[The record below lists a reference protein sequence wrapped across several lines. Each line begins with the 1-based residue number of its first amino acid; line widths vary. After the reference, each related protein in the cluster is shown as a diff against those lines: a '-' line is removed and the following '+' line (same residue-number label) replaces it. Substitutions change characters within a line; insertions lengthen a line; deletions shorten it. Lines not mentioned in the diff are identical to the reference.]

1 MTDDLP
7 AGPRRIRKT
16 YVDTPAGQV
25 HCHIVDG
32 VQPAI
37 LFLHQT
43 ATSAASYRPL
53 LAALDLPNQLVAIDT
68 PGFGESYD
76 PEGWPTLEAY
86 AAQIVATADALG
98 INAFHLFGHHTGATL
113 SIEIGARWPARVL
126 SLMLAGPVFMT
137 PEEQAA
143 FEAEYRVP
151 IALQRDGS
159 HLLTN
164 WNYASGYN
172 PDCDLELLHGEV
184 IAMLRAWRG
193 RPQAYSAVAH
203 HDSAAA
209 MRAVTAPVL
218 LLTSPDDFF
227 HYGFDRAVALAPNAT
242 IVTTGGGNFQPGA
255 DAPGVA
261 RAIEAFL
268 PADRTGWSPH
278 G

>member
-1 MTDDLP
+1 MSSSP
-7 AGPRRIRKT
+7 PRRIRKT
-16 YVDTPAGQV
+16 YAETPAGQI
-25 HCHIVDG
+25 HAHIVDG

-43 ATSAASYRPL
+43 ATSAASYDPL
-53 LAALDLPNQLVAIDT
+53 LRALTLPNQLVAIDT
-68 PGFGESYD
+68 PGFGGSFD
-76 PEGWPTLEAY
+76 PSGWPTLEDY
-86 AAQIVATADALG
+86 AAHIIAAADALG
-98 INAFHLFGHHTGATL
+98 IGRFHLFGHHTGATL
-113 SIEIGARWPARVL
+113 AIEIGARRPDRAL

-137 PEEQAA
+137 PDEQAA
-143 FEAEYRVP
+143 FAAEYRIP
-151 IALQRDGS
+151 IGLQRDGS
-159 HLLTN
+159 HLLAN

-209 MRAVTAPVL
+209 MGRVTAPVL

-227 HYGFDRAVALAPNAT
+227 HFGFDRAVALAPDAA
-242 IVTTGGGNFQPGA
+242 VAVTGGGNFQPGA

-261 RAIEAFL
+261 RTIEDFL
-268 PADRTGWSPH
+268 AGL
-278 G
+278 